1 MKKLF
6 TLLGISLA
14 VFLCTENNAHTNQ
27 SGAPVGNTGS
37 PGDGNNTCNNAY
49 CHGSSVAATDQT
61 LTITMQENASREY
74 TIWVASKSETPNQ
87 YAKAG
92 FQACVEDGA
101 GNKIGTLATL
111 NSSLTKIIGSG
122 SHITHTTAGTSPS
135 EVVFGTHH
143 YWSFSWTAPEDF
155 NGEATVYAASML
167 TNNNGQD
174 SGDTN
179 VTSSYL
185 FNVGVGLETLH
196 VFDFSVYPNPASEQL
211 SINMKEIPGENSTI
225 SLCDAK
231 GAFTTL
237 IAGNL
242 IENTYNLSIPSYLAE
257 GIYTLTLS
265 SPKGQTSK
273 KVMLK

>member
-6 TLLGISLA
+6 TLLGISLT
-14 VFLCTENNAHTNQ
+14 VFLFTENNAHTNQ
-27 SGAPVGNTGS
+27 SGAPMGNTGS
-37 PGDGNNTCNNAY
+37 QGDANATCNTGY
-49 CHGSSVAATDQT
+49 CHSSSVAATDQT
-61 LTITMQENASREY
+61 LTITMQENTTREY
-74 TIWVASKSETPNQ
+74 TIWVESKSETPFQ
-87 YAKAG
+87 YSKAG

-111 NSSLTKIIGSG
+111 NSTLTKIIGSG
-122 SHITHTTAGTSPS
+122 SYITHTTAGTSPS
-135 EVVFGTHH
+135 EEVFGSHH

-155 NGEATVYAASML
+155 NGEASVYAASML
-167 TNNNGQD
+167 TNNNGSD

-185 FNVGVGLETLH
+185 FNVGVGIETLN

-225 SLCDAK
+225 SLCDVK

-237 IAGNL
+237 ITGNL
-242 IENTYNLSIPSYLAE
+242 KENKYNLSIPSYLAE
-257 GIYTLTLS
+257 GIYTLTVS

-273 KVMLK
+273 KIMLK